1 MFFVDKKMPTE
12 IERKFLLSND
22 EWRKVEGVRSAPF
35 RQGYLSLQP
44 GRTVR
49 VRIAGEQAY
58 ITIKGE
64 RTGLARAEFEYAIP
78 IADANYMLDHLCE
91 HPLIEKTRHFVPHN
105 GRTWEIDV
113 FSGDNAG
120 LIIAEIEFDD
130 PNQTITLPHWVG
142 TEVTDDI
149 RYYNSHLV
157 KWPYSKW
164 ESET

>member
-1 MFFVDKKMPTE
+1 MPTE
-12 IERKFLLSND
+12 IERKFLVSD
-22 EWRKVEGVRSAPF
+22 SDDDWRTAEGVRSAPF

-49 VRIAGEQAY
+49 VRIAGEQAF

-78 IADANYMLDHLCE
+78 LADATYMLDHLCE
-91 HPLIEKTRHFVPHN
+91 RPLIEKTRYFVPHN
-105 GRTWEIDV
+105 DLLWEIDV

-120 LIIAEIEFDD
+120 LIVAEIELDHAD
-130 PNQTITLPHWVG
+130 QAITLPHWVG
-142 TEVTDDI
+142 PEVTDDV

-164 ESET
+164 GSET

>member
-1 MFFVDKKMPTE
+1 MPTE
-12 IERKFLLSND
+12 IERKFLVSSD
-22 EWRKVEGVRSAPF
+22 EWRTADGVRSAPF

-78 IADANYMLDHLCE
+78 SEDANYLLDHLCE
-91 HPLIEKTRHFVPHN
+91 HPLIEKTRYFVPHN
-105 GRTWEIDV
+105 GLTWEIDV
-113 FSGDNAG
+113 FSGDNTG
-120 LIIAEIEFDD
+120 LIVAEIEFDD
-130 PNQTITLPHWVG
+130 PNQTIPLPPWVG
-142 TEVTDDI
+142 LEVTDDL

-157 KWPYSKW
+157 NWPYSKW
-164 ESET
+164 GERSQS

>member
-1 MFFVDKKMPTE
+1 MPTE
-12 IERKFLLSND
+12 IERKFLVSSD
-22 EWRKVEGVRSAPF
+22 DWREVEGIHSTPF

-78 IADANYMLDHLCE
+78 IADANEMLDQLCE
-91 HPLIEKTRHFVPHN
+91 RPLIEKTRYFVPHS
-105 GRTWEIDV
+105 GLTWEIDV
-113 FSGDNAG
+113 FSGDNTG
-120 LIIAEIEFDD
+120 LIVAEIEFDD
-130 PNQTITLPHWVG
+130 PHQTIPLPSWVG
-142 TEVTDDI
+142 AEVTDDL

-164 ESET
+164 GSEK